1 MLDQLLYCTP
11 PSLVPPP
18 PPPPLRA
25 VVHSIIPAE
34 LAISFGTRMSDTG
47 WVFHNTCN
55 YIEI

>member
-11 PSLVPPP
+11 PSLVPP